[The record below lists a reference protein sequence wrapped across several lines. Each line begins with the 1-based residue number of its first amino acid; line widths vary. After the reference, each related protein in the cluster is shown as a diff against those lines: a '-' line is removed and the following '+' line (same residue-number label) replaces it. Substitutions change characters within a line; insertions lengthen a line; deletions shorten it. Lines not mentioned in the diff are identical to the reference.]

1 MILVK
6 KLQQRT
12 PKDLEFLVKY
22 LGSTPFLKDL
32 KLPPQT
38 LSPLLAHFHLEHSTK
53 DKYVIRHGQAAS
65 SFFVILDGT
74 VSLWSPVR
82 PQAMLKPLHHFRV
95 KLQEA
100 IQNSETKLEGFNFK
114 FHIEPF
120 EIETDRRPIYCTY
133 SDFKKLCS
141 SDQGEEFV

>member
-6 KLQQRT
+6 KPQQRT
-12 PKDLEFLVKY
+12 PKDLDFLVKY

-65 SFFVILDGT
+65 AFFIILDGT
-74 VSLWSPVR
+74 VSIW
-82 PQAMLKPLHHFRV
+82 
-95 KLQEA
+95 
-100 IQNSETKLEGFNFK
+100 
-114 FHIEPF
+114 
-120 EIETDRRPIYCTY
+120 
-133 SDFKKLCS
+133 
-141 SDQGEEFV
+141 